1 MHIVMPALFILAWIG
16 AAASW
21 AVAAY
26 STARAWTEGSFT
38 LAERYRI
45 KTFKAAA
52 FSATFIAMGFV
63 AGAADGLFS
72 TLHI

>member
-1 MHIVMPALFILAWIG
+1 MHIVMPALFIMAWIG

-26 STARAWTEGSFT
+26 SMLRVWTDGSFA
-38 LAERYRI
+38 LAAQHRAR
-45 KTFKAAA
+45 TWKAAT
-52 FSATFIAMGFV
+52 FSATFIVMGVV

-72 TLHI
+72 HLHI

>member
-26 STARAWTEGSFT
+26 ATARVWTEDSFA
-38 LAERYRI
+38 LAARYRAQ
-45 KTFKAAA
+45 TFKAAI
-52 FSATFIAMGFV
+52 FSATFIVMGFV
-63 AGAADGLFS
+63 AGAADGLFGN
-72 TLHI
+72 LHI